1 MNRHFVLTLLSQAS
15 VGGLFLNLA
24 PVTSELVQGLGATY
38 ADMGLVTTLFV
49 LGQVAA
55 SMPAGYLSDQFGVKR
70 IYVTA
75 NVGVL
80 FVTLLLALAQN
91 MQQILILRFFLGMM
105 MGTQFVVGS
114 SYLAFWSP
122 PGKTTLYQGIYGG
135 AFNFGIAM
143 AFFLAAPQADLLGW
157 RGVYLVP
164 GIACLISTTALST
177 FGKEPARHAQIQV
190 LSFRQLRRLPVAAL
204 SLLGIAMSAAWGTFV
219 VLGTWLTE
227 YLIVEK
233 TSAFWLSAM
242 LTGINVAGSGIGRI
256 LGGVVTRPE
265 REGQAILWYYGVAI
279 AMAGVLLLP
288 LPLPAILTLAF
299 LAVTLTSM
307 GFAPSIRLSVQ
318 LGGPNMQGT
327 AVGYVLALGM
337 LISSSLPALFG
348 WLVQLSG
355 SFALG
360 LFVVLATPAV
370 GFLAIWRFLL
380 RSVSD

>member
-24 PVTSELVQGLGATY
+24 PVTSELVQALGATY

-55 SMPAGYLSDQFGVKR
+55 SVPAGYLSDRFGVKR
-70 IYVTA
+70 IYVAA

-80 FVTLLLALAQN
+80 TVTLLLALAQN
-91 MQQILILRFFLGMM
+91 MQQIFFLRFFLGLM

-122 PGKTTLYQGIYGG
+122 PRRSTLFQGIYGG
-135 AFNFGIAM
+135 AFNFGIAL
-143 AFFLAAPQADLLGW
+143 AFFLAAPQAALLGW

-164 GIACLISTTALST
+164 GIACLISTTALAI
-177 FGKEPARHAQIQV
+177 FGKEPAKRANIRV
-190 LSFRQLRRLPVAAL
+190 ISLTQLRSLRVSAL
-204 SLLGIAMSAAWGTFV
+204 SLLGVAMSAAWGTFV

-233 TSAFWLSAM
+233 MGAFWQSAM
-242 LTGINVAGSGIGRI
+242 LTGINVAGGGIGRI
-256 LGGVVTRPE
+256 LGGVVTRPDKE
-265 REGQAILWYYGVAI
+265 SQAILWYYGVAI
-279 AMAGVLLLP
+279 ATIGVLLLP
-288 LPLPAILTLAF
+288 VPFPAILIMAF

-307 GFAPSIRLSVQ
+307 GFAPSIRLSAQV
-318 LGGPNMQGT
+318 GGSNMQGT
-327 AVGYVLALGM
+327 AVGFVLALGM

-355 SFALG
+355 SFTLG
-360 LFVVLATPAV
+360 LLVLLATPAI
-370 GFLAIWRFLL
+370 GLLAIWRFLL
-380 RSVSD
+380 HSPSD

>member
-1 MNRHFVLTLLSQAS
+1 
-15 VGGLFLNLA
+15 
-24 PVTSELVQGLGATY
+24 
-38 ADMGLVTTLFV
+38 
-49 LGQVAA
+49 
-55 SMPAGYLSDQFGVKR
+55 
-70 IYVTA
+70 
-75 NVGVL
+75 
-80 FVTLLLALAQN
+80 
-91 MQQILILRFFLGMM
+91 
-105 MGTQFVVGS
+105 
-114 SYLAFWSP
+114 
-122 PGKTTLYQGIYGG
+122 
-135 AFNFGIAM
+135 M

-190 LSFRQLRRLPVAAL
+190 LSFRQLRRLPIAAL